1 MADVGGDLAGSF
13 RFADREIRGATER
26 KNFAREVF
34 ALGKSG
40 LAKIDNQRI
49 IVGVNEQRISGS
61 HFAER
66 SGYRSREEMEAA
78 ERFTLAPFAQKSGD
92 SRGRQHSESPHAYR
106 TEFQRDRARII
117 HSRAFRR
124 LEYKTQVFLNGTGDH
139 LRTRLTH
146 SIEVASIS
154 RTIAR
159 ALSLNEDLAEAIAL
173 AHDLGHSPFGHS
185 GEEMLAECMRNHG
198 GFDHNRQSLR
208 VVELLENAYPNF
220 AGLNLTF
227 EVREGLRKHQAFYD
241 PPTPAEEKYHS
252 PSLEAQIANLTDEI
266 TYYSH
271 DLDDAVDFEILST
284 AQLEQNA
291 VWQKSHRAVLAR
303 YPDAREPELHK
314 LIIRD
319 IIDVQVQDVVAT
331 SAQSIMGAAVQ
342 GADEVRKQE
351 APLIRYSDDLL
362 EANRELRRF
371 LYQNVYYHPR
381 VAEVNRRAC
390 EMLRRVFEA
399 YILHPD
405 QLGEG
410 ATKRIDKEGL
420 HRTVCDYIAGMT
432 DRYLIEEH
440 KRIAAQLAAVHP
452 NRQGD

>member
-1 MADVGGDLAGSF
+1 VSTEFAPAAISRGGWK
-13 RFADREIRGATER
+13 RR
-26 KNFAREVF
+26 
-34 ALGKSG
+34 
-40 LAKIDNQRI
+40 Q
-49 IVGVNEQRISGS
+49 Q
-61 HFAER
+61 
-66 SGYRSREEMEAA
+66 MEAD
-78 ERFTLAPFAQKSGD
+78 ERRVLAPFAQKSGD
-92 SRGRQHSESPHAYR
+92 SRGRKFPEPSHGYR
-106 TEFQRDRARII
+106 MEFQRDRARII

-159 ALSLNEDLAEAIAL
+159 SLSLNEDLAETIAL

-185 GEEMLAECMRNHG
+185 GEEMLAECMQEHG
-198 GFDHNRQSLR
+198 GFEHNRQSLR

-227 EVREGLRKHQAFYD
+227 EVREGLRKHQALYD
-241 PPTPAEEKYHS
+241 PPTPGEEKYRC
-252 PSLEAQIANLTDEI
+252 PSLEAQIANVADEI

-271 DLDDAVDFEILST
+271 DLDDAVDFEILN
-284 AQLEQNA
+284 APQLEEDA
-291 VWQKSHRAVLAR
+291 VWQRSHRAVLRR
-303 YPDAREPELHK
+303 YPQAREPELHK

-319 IIDVQVQDVVAT
+319 IIDAEVQDVVTT
-331 SAQSIMGAAVQ
+331 SAQSIVDVGVQ
-342 GADEVRKQE
+342 SADEVRKQQS
-351 APLIRYSDDLL
+351 PLICYSADLL

-390 EMLRRVFEA
+390 EMLRKVFEA
-399 YILHPD
+399 YVVDPD
-405 QLGEG
+405 RLGE
-410 ATKRIDKEGL
+410 AAAKRIEAEGL

-432 DRYLIEEH
+432 DRYLMEEYA
-440 KRIAAQLAAVHP
+440 RITAL
-452 NRQGD
+452 